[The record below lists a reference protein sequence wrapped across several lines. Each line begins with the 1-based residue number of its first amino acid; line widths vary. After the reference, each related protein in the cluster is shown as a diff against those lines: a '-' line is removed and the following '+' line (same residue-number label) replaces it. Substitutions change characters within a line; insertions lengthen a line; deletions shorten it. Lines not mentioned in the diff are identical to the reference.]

1 MNIKIIILGIVVP
14 NRVLSEAIKQL
25 FLLLM
30 LAFIC
35 FPTNAQQVDKIVDSY
50 FSGIRRG
57 QSQSVPEYLFYPENA
72 EGSLSALAPFLP
84 DTSSTVRRAAHSL
97 YFRLVMASDN
107 VSFRREAVRNMVG
120 FLKDRDSGN
129 AGQVIRYLT
138 EFNIADFD
146 PAAKDT
152 LLNIFKRKS
161 PHYDDLIKLLGYLQL
176 TQARDGLRAIAQDA
190 KSPGTERWA
199 ALVALARMGD
209 SYATNDIIARVRRFP
224 VNDIVVYQIFPDL
237 VYTRQRPVFEILI
250 QALNSDANNC
260 QSANAENI
268 TKIPC
273 AYRIMEMI
281 APAIEGYPYKLDES
295 GDIDAENYEEALITV
310 REWFKTNP
318 DYTILTDRY

>member
-1 MNIKIIILGIVVP
+1 MVRACCSYNISFMFIHFVKMIRLRGGHVMCLLPLFILCFNSQNSKGSNAPWTDESPSRSYLDQDSSVLGRSKIYESVHRSGV
-14 NRVLSEAIKQL
+14 NAKQTP
-25 FLLLM
+25 
-30 LAFIC
+30 A
-35 FPTNAQQVDKIVDSY
+35 
-50 FSGIRRG
+50 RRKA
-57 QSQSVPEYLFYPENA
+57 V
-72 EGSLSALAPFLP
+72 
-84 DTSSTVRRAAHSL
+84 T
-97 YFRLVMASDN
+97 RLVA
-107 VSFRREAVRNMVG
+107 G
-120 FLKDRDSGN
+120 IKDPDSGN
-129 AGQVIRYLT
+129 AGQAIRYLT
-138 EFNIADFD
+138 EFNISDFD
-146 PAAKDT
+146 SVAKDT
-152 LLNIFKRKS
+152 LLNIFKRRS
-161 PHYDDLIKLLGYLQL
+161 PHYNELMKLLGYLQL
-176 TQARDGLRAIAQDA
+176 TQARDGLRAIAQDS

-224 VNDIVVYQIFPDL
+224 VNDNVVYQIFPDL

-250 QALNSDANNC
+250 QALNSDAKNC